1 MSPIKYIG
9 IFDSPYCLLIYLLN
23 FTNQVDETYFFIS
36 DGINPSI
43 TKNLPKN
50 FHVMSN
56 QKLKKKSYLLRK
68 LSELGAVLAL
78 NRILGK
84 AIKPYKKEIVQ
95 AFGQDHIPG
104 GNYFVSH
111 YPFTLLEDGLANYT
125 EVKDWTNLSLFY
137 RILYKVFGIRQ
148 TFGLDDNVKDIYLTG
163 LAEIPS
169 CIKDKVHL
177 INLKNL
183 WCNKSLSEKEKILN
197 IFNFNLEKI
206 EEMKDYQYL
215 LLTQPL
221 SEDCLMTEEE
231 KVNLYK
237 EIVQEIDEDLLLIK
251 VHPREVTD
259 YKKHFPKS
267 YVLSEPFPAELL
279 RFNEIQFKK
288 VITLFST
295 AANDYLDSESELVFV
310 GTECHQDLVNQFG
323 IIRYNKRMNKLEKI
337 G

>member
-125 EVKDWTNLSLFY
+125 EIKDWTNLSLFY
-137 RILYKVFGIRQ
+137 RILYKVRISDLRGHLFQ
-148 TFGLDDNVKDIYLTG
+148 TD
-163 LAEIPS
+163 
-169 CIKDKVHL
+169 
-177 INLKNL
+177 
-183 WCNKSLSEKEKILN
+183 LN
-197 IFNFNLEKI
+197 NGE
-206 EEMKDYQYL
+206 
-215 LLTQPL
+215 
-221 SEDCLMTEEE
+221 
-231 KVNLYK
+231 
-237 EIVQEIDEDLLLIK
+237 
-251 VHPREVTD
+251 
-259 YKKHFPKS
+259 
-267 YVLSEPFPAELL
+267 
-279 RFNEIQFKK
+279 
-288 VITLFST
+288 
-295 AANDYLDSESELVFV
+295 
-310 GTECHQDLVNQFG
+310 
-323 IIRYNKRMNKLEKI
+323 
-337 G
+337 